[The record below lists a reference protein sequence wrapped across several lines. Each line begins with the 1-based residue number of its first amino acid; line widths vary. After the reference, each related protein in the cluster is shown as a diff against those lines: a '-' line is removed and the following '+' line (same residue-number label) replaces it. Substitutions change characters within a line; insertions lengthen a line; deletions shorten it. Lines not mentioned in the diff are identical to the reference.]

1 MLPLLLAATFA
12 LPAVGV
18 AVVAHLRQWRK
29 TCAPAPDEVEATQP
43 AEAAPTED
51 QAEPQEAAGQAEAT
65 PPNDQAP
72 KDDQAEQRDAGA
84 QPSRHRPASAVGCG
98 LHIPPPQQIWTNHLG
113 QDLPCGA
120 RTFQIFV
127 KDGRG
132 TKTLD
137 VTSDFTAS
145 DIKAGVSPK
154 AGYSLLDEPTYI
166 KRCGTVMTDAMT
178 LGQLGVGKGDQVHV
192 LTQLAGGMPT
202 SEELTNAFMKF
213 DHDGDGYLSPAELKA
228 ILCRPTPDGKELT
241 EERIDEIVR
250 RYDANNDGVLS
261 VEELAEAWQDLKL
274 SQATTSSADTQC
286 TTAAGKALAALVH
299 AYGIAPGTPEAQARE
314 ISERGLWPETWD
326 GGMTWHEGGNKDKA
340 LPAALVAAERAALAA
355 VEAQNV
361 ALLGTNEPDSDAAA
375 EYSHGCGVTIG
386 FVVEFTETHDCW
398 NWPTWKVM
406 RDIVKPLTAAR

>member
-1 MLPLLLAATFA
+1 MLARFPVVAFYG
-12 LPAVGV
+12 GV
-18 AVVAHLRQWRK
+18 AAGVVAWAHLRRHWRK
-29 TCAPAPDEVEATQP
+29 SCAPPAAGEEVEATQP
-43 AEAAPTED
+43 
-51 QAEPQEAAGQAEAT
+51 
-65 PPNDQAP
+65 NDQAP
-72 KDDQAEQRDAGA
+72 KADQAEQQQDARRRLAAALGELY
-84 QPSRHRPASAVGCG
+84 V
-98 LHIPPPQQIWTNHLG
+98 PPKQQIWTNHLG

-127 KDGRG
+127 KEGRS

-137 VTSDFTAS
+137 VTSDSTAS

-192 LTQLAGGMPT
+192 LTQLPGGMPT

-213 DHDGDGYLSPAELKA
+213 DRDGDGYLSPAELKA

-261 VEELAEAWQDLKL
+261 IEELAEAWQDLKL
-274 SQATTSSADTQC
+274 SQATTSSADAQC
-286 TTAAGKALAALVH
+286 TTAAGKALAALVQ

-314 ISERGLWPETWD
+314 ISQRGLWPETWD
-326 GGMTWHEGGNKDKA
+326 GGKTWNEGGNKDKA
-340 LPAALVAAERAALAA
+340 LPPALVAAERAALAA

-386 FVVEFTETHDCW
+386 FIREFTDTYDCW
-398 NWPTWKVM
+398 NWPTWRVM

>member
-1 MLPLLLAATFA
+1 MLQARNAASPFPAAPSSHIGTAPAMLPLLLAATFA

-43 AEAAPTED
+43 AEAAQTDD
-51 QAEPQEAAGQAEAT
+51 QAEEQEAAGQAEAT

-127 KDGRG
+127 KEGRR

-192 LTQLAGGMPT
+192 LTQLPGGMGCGNSKQPA
-202 SEELTNAFMKF
+202 L
-213 DHDGDGYLSPAELKA
+213 DHVPDAPVARREPAV
-228 ILCRPTPDGKELT
+228 
-241 EERIDEIVR
+241 ERMAAA
-250 RYDANNDGVLS
+250 DA
-261 VEELAEAWQDLKL
+261 
-274 SQATTSSADTQC
+274 QC
-286 TTAAGKALAALVH
+286 TTDAGKALAALVH

-314 ISERGLWPETWD
+314 ISHKGLWPETWD
-326 GGMTWHEGGNKDKA
+326 GGKTWNEGGNKDKA
-340 LPAALVAAERAALAA
+340 LPPALVAAERAALAA

-386 FVVEFTETHDCW
+386 FIREFTDTYDCW
-398 NWPTWKVM
+398 NWPTWRVM

>member
-1 MLPLLLAATFA
+1 MLARFPGLAFYG
-12 LPAVGV
+12 GV
-18 AVVAHLRQWRK
+18 AAGVVAWAHLRRHWRK
-29 TCAPAPDEVEATQP
+29 SCAPPAAGEEVEATQP
-43 AEAAPTED
+43 DD
-51 QAEPQEAAGQAEAT
+51 QALKA
-65 PPNDQAP
+65 
-72 KDDQAEQRDAGA
+72 DQAEQQQDARRRLAAALGELY
-84 QPSRHRPASAVGCG
+84 V
-98 LHIPPPQQIWTNHLG
+98 PPKQQIWTNHLG

-127 KDGRG
+127 KEGRS

-192 LTQLAGGMPT
+192 LTQLPGGGGA
-202 SEELTNAFMKF
+202 L
-213 DHDGDGYLSPAELKA
+213 G
-228 ILCRPTPDGKELT
+228 
-241 EERIDEIVR
+241 
-250 RYDANNDGVLS
+250 
-261 VEELAEAWQDLKL
+261 KL
-274 SQATTSSADTQC
+274 SQCLNNREAEKAAADAQC
-286 TTAAGKALAALVH
+286 TTAAGKALAALVQ

-314 ISERGLWPETWD
+314 ISHKGLWPETWD
-326 GGMTWHEGGNKDKA
+326 GGKTWNEGGNKEKA

-375 EYSHGCGVTIG
+375 AYSHGCGVTIG
-386 FVVEFTETHDCW
+386 FVVEFTDTHDCW

>member
-29 TCAPAPDEVEATQP
+29 SCAPAPDEVEATQP

-178 LGQLGVGKGDQVHV
+178 LGQLGVGKDDQVHV
-192 LTQLAGGMPT
+192 LTQLAGGMEAMT
-202 SEELTNAFMKF
+202 SGFAQM
-213 DHDGDGYLSPAELKA
+213 S
-228 ILCRPTPDGKELT
+228 
-241 EERIDEIVR
+241 
-250 RYDANNDGVLS
+250 
-261 VEELAEAWQDLKL
+261 
-274 SQATTSSADTQC
+274 TSSADAQC

-314 ISERGLWPETWD
+314 ISQRGLWPETWD
-326 GGMTWHEGGNKDKA
+326 GGKTWHEGGNKDKA

-375 EYSHGCGVTIG
+375 AYSHGCGVTIG
-386 FVVEFTETHDCW
+386 FVVEFTDTHDCW

>member
-1 MLPLLLAATFA
+1 MLARVPVLAFYG
-12 LPAVGV
+12 GV
-18 AVVAHLRQWRK
+18 AAGVLACAHLRRHWRK
-29 TCAPAPDEVEATQP
+29 SCAPAAGEEVEATQP
-43 AEAAPTED
+43 
-51 QAEPQEAAGQAEAT
+51 
-65 PPNDQAP
+65 NDQAP
-72 KDDQAEQRDAGA
+72 KADQAEQQQDARRRLAAALGELY
-84 QPSRHRPASAVGCG
+84 V
-98 LHIPPPQQIWTNHLG
+98 PPKQQIWTNHLG

-127 KDGRG
+127 KEGRR

-192 LTQLAGGMPT
+192 LTQLPGGMPT

-213 DHDGDGYLSPAELKA
+213 DRDGDGYLSPAELKA

-261 VEELAEAWQDLKL
+261 IEELAEAWQDLKL
-274 SQATTSSADTQC
+274 SQATTSSADAQC
-286 TTAAGKALAALVH
+286 TTAAGKALAALVQ

-314 ISERGLWPETWD
+314 ISHKGLWPETWD
-326 GGMTWHEGGNKDKA
+326 GGKTWNEGGNKEKA

-355 VEAQNV
+355 VQAQNV

-386 FVVEFTETHDCW
+386 FVREFTDTYDCW
-398 NWPTWKVM
+398 NWPTWRVM

>member
-1 MLPLLLAATFA
+1 MCCLATATPLAKSGNAQRDFCAARLIIGPRTAMLPLLLAATFA

-127 KDGRG
+127 KEGRR

-166 KRCGTVMTDAMT
+166 KRCGKVMTDAMT
-178 LGQLGVGKGDQVHV
+178 LGQLGVGKDDQVHV
-192 LTQLAGGMPT
+192 LTQLPGGMNG
-202 SEELTNAFMKF
+202 E
-213 DHDGDGYLSPAELKA
+213 DGS
-228 ILCRPTPDGKELT
+228 CR
-241 EERIDEIVR
+241 R
-250 RYDANNDGVLS
+250 
-261 VEELAEAWQDLKL
+261 
-274 SQATTSSADTQC
+274 
-286 TTAAGKALAALVH
+286 GKAGSMRMPLYDSVNRHSSYL
-299 AYGIAPGTPEAQARE
+299 GSRREAE
-314 ISERGLWPETWD
+314 
-326 GGMTWHEGGNKDKA
+326 
-340 LPAALVAAERAALAA
+340 
-355 VEAQNV
+355 
-361 ALLGTNEPDSDAAA
+361 
-375 EYSHGCGVTIG
+375 
-386 FVVEFTETHDCW
+386 
-398 NWPTWKVM
+398 
-406 RDIVKPLTAAR
+406 

>member
-29 TCAPAPDEVEATQP
+29 TCAPAPREEVEATQP
-43 AEAAPTED
+43 AEAAQTED
-51 QAEPQEAAGQAEAT
+51 QAEEQEAAGQAEAT

-84 QPSRHRPASAVGCG
+84 QPSRRRPASAVGG

-127 KDGRG
+127 KEGRR

-192 LTQLAGGMPT
+192 LTQLPGGMGCGNSKQPA
-202 SEELTNAFMKF
+202 L
-213 DHDGDGYLSPAELKA
+213 DH
-228 ILCRPTPDGKELT
+228 
-241 EERIDEIVR
+241 
-250 RYDANNDGVLS
+250 
-261 VEELAEAWQDLKL
+261 AEAPLARREAAPAVAPRAAA
-274 SQATTSSADTQC
+274 STAAVATAPAGPGSAEAAAEKTAVERKAAADAQC
-286 TTAAGKALAALVH
+286 TTAAGKALAALVQ

-314 ISERGLWPETWD
+314 ISHKGLWPETWD
-326 GGMTWHEGGNKDKA
+326 GGKTWNEGGNKDKA
-340 LPAALVAAERAALAA
+340 LPPALVAAERAALAA

-386 FVVEFTETHDCW
+386 FVREFTDTYDCW
-398 NWPTWKVM
+398 NWPTWRVM